1 MSRVASEVDAWDD
14 DQFAEDK
21 LAESVGASSGTEAG
35 VDTDADADAAS
46 ADEGHDNESVDDVDE
61 RVALLRAP
69 ILSICSALGGYE
81 HVMRQGRAEIV
92 YRIGD
97 DCLGT

>member
-14 DQFAEDK
+14 DQFAEDE

-35 VDTDADADAAS
+35 VDTDADAAS

-81 HVMRQGRAEIV
+81 HMMRQGRTEIV

>member
-1 MSRVASEVDAWDD
+1 MSRVASEVEAWDD
-14 DQFAEDK
+14 DQFAEDE
-21 LAESVGASSGTEAG
+21 LAESVGTSSGAETG
-35 VDTDADADAAS
+35 VDADADAAS

-81 HVMRQGRAEIV
+81 HVMRKGRTEIV

-97 DCLGT
+97 ECLGT